1 MVTPI
6 KTGRTRGHVNAS
18 LQLWSL
24 LMHGMLVA
32 LVIVATFVLAY
43 QKILTADAVLGIFGS
58 VVGFS
63 GGAAAY
69 RVGVR
74 TGDNNAGQ
82 PYSPDSDMT
91 VGQQ

>member
-6 KTGRTRGHVNAS
+6 KTNRRAGHVNAS

-24 LMHGMLVA
+24 LMHGFLIA
-32 LVIVATFVLAY
+32 LVILCTFVLAWER
-43 QKILTADAVLGIFGS
+43 LLSADAVLGIFGS
-58 VVGFS
+58 AIGFS

-74 TGDNNAGQ
+74 TADTQQQQPTDDAAG
-82 PYSPDSDMT
+82 
-91 VGQQ
+91 